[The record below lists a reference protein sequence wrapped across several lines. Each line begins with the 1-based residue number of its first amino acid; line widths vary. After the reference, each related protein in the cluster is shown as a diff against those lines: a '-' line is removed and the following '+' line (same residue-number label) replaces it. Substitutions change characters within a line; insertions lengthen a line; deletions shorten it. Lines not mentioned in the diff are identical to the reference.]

1 MNLAKS
7 RTSPKLGIVYDF
19 SPTSLMEGGYGQ
31 LIRGISH
38 PPSRLVFWDGESS
51 LLMDWAGCA
60 KHLNATRVCEVGPGT
75 LTIDIRAS
83 IAMLAWGAS

>member
-1 MNLAKS
+1 MNLAMS
-7 RTSPKLGIVYDF
+7 RTSPKLGIVCDF
-19 SPTSLMEGGYGQ
+19 SPTSLMGGGYGQ

-60 KHLNATRVCEVGPGT
+60 KHLKCNTSVKLGLER
-75 LTIDIRAS
+75 
-83 IAMLAWGAS
+83 